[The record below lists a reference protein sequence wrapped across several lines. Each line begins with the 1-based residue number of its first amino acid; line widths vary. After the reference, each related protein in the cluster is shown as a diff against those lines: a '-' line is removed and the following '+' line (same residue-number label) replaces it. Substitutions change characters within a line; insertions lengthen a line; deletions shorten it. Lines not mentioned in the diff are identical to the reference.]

1 MRIAILWRLTVCL
14 ACPAFAQGFV
24 ERALAD
30 GDSQDRRSTSYDRR
44 SNERIAEKDRESRER
59 MTYII
64 GGAIVVAG
72 VAIGIGVAR
81 RPKT

>member
-1 MRIAILWRLTVCL
+1 MRIAILLALTGLL
-14 ACPAFAQGFV
+14 ACPAFSQSSDYMASRSASSSA
-24 ERALAD
+24 RAN
-30 GDSQDRRSTSYDRR
+30 RS
-44 SNERIAEKDRESRER
+44 SNERIAEKDRQSRER